1 MCSFGEFENGRIKVR
16 RDYWD
21 LMTLRKQL
29 L

>member
-1 MCSFGEFENGRIKVR
+1 MCIFGEFENGRIKGR

>member
-1 MCSFGEFENGRIKVR
+1 MCSFGEFENGRIKGR